1 MKFEN
6 IKVGDVVYINKPVKY
21 GYRQEE
27 PFFVTVK
34 VIRVTDKQFVIEGD
48 RRFRKQGDEIG
59 VRSCGYAYNLNDL
72 SYEYSLSG
80 ETVTDQTKE
89 RANFV
94 QRLELEKKVNKMFE
108 NLALAP
114 NSGVSTESL
123 LEIKRK
129 LNEIDELIN
138 ADWTEKN

>member
-6 IKVGDVVYINKPVKY
+6 IKVNDVVYINKPVIY
-21 GYRQEE
+21 GYRQQQ
-27 PFFVTVK
+27 PFFVPVK
-34 VIRVTDKQFVIEGD
+34 VIRVTDKQFVTEGD
-48 RRFRKQGDEIG
+48 LRFKKQSGEQIG
-59 VRSCGYAYNLNDL
+59 NHYNAYNLNDKTNRFGFN
-72 SYEYSLSG
+72 G

-89 RANFV
+89 RENFV

-123 LEIKRK
+123 LEIKIK
-129 LNEIDELIN
+129 LNEIDELI
-138 ADWTEKN
+138 KK

>member
-6 IKVGDVVYINKPVKY
+6 IKVNDVVYINNPVTY
-21 GYRQEE
+21 GYRQGQS
-27 PFFVTVK
+27 FFVPVK
-34 VIRVTDKQFVIEGD
+34 VIRVTDKQFVTEGD
-48 RRFRKQGDEIG
+48 RRFKKQYGDEIG

-72 SYEYSLSG
+72 SYEYSLIG

-89 RANFV
+89 RENFV

-123 LEIKRK
+123 LEIKIK
-129 LNEIDELIN
+129 LNEIDELI
-138 ADWTEKN
+138 KK

>member
-48 RRFRKQGDEIG
+48 RRFKKATGEQIG
-59 VRSCGYAYNLNDL
+59 VHFGHAFNLNDKNF
-72 SYEYSLSG
+72 YD

-94 QRLELEKKVNKMFE
+94 QRLVLEQEVNEMFK

-123 LEIKRK
+123 LEIKIK

-138 ADWTEKN
+138 K